1 MSTCLHTPERDG
13 KIYLYVVTQ
22 HCTKKKIAKGAQCKQ
37 LTLQMHR
44 AEHLLSIMHSE
55 NQQKTSKKEKKM
67 IVYMSTYTRDGKLYL
82 YVVTQ
87 HCTNKKIAKG
97 A

>member
-1 MSTCLHTPERDG
+1 
-13 KIYLYVVTQ
+13 
-22 HCTKKKIAKGAQCKQ
+22 
-37 LTLQMHR
+37 
-44 AEHLLSIMHSE
+44 MHSE